1 MMTDSG
7 NIFDNTLKEG
17 RLGFFVFA
25 QRQVIWSDLSL
36 YNCSQKI
43 SQKQIC
49 IFCSISML
57 SAIINIEQPNTNDRD
72 NLIGQIIIADIA
84 QTDL

>member
-7 NIFDNTLKEG
+7 NIFDNTLKGG

-43 SQKQIC
+43 SQ
-49 IFCSISML
+49 
-57 SAIINIEQPNTNDRD
+57 E
-72 NLIGQIIIADIA
+72 
-84 QTDL
+84 